1 MDNFN
6 MSKDEAEWVE
16 FGQSLQQVTATRNT
30 NTNTNTSTVQMPIV
44 DRKAN
49 TSLQREVI

>member
-16 FGQSLQQVTATRNT
+16 FGQSLQQVTATRNKVKDAT
-30 NTNTNTSTVQMPIV
+30 KKYKHKYKS
-44 DRKAN
+44 KYSAN
-49 TSLQREVI
+49 ANSR